1 MAQVDG
7 ASELVERAIAGDR
20 AAVERLLLDNYTP
33 LAGRIAKRLPGSM
46 SGVVSVEDIV
56 QQTYAQAFR
65 TIASFQPREGATVLT
80 WLTAIAENRLRDA
93 IRAQRRKK
101 RGGDFR
107 QVQAALGDDSRSGA
121 DMLDALAGRTQT
133 ASQSVARR
141 ELVHAVRAAVA
152 GLPEE
157 YREAIQLR
165 YFDGY
170 SLDETA
176 VLMGRTAGAVRGLV
190 DRAKKQIRDSL
201 GRASRLL
208 SDG

>member
-1 MAQVDG
+1 M
-7 ASELVERAIAGDR
+7 
-20 AAVERLLLDNYTP
+20 
-33 LAGRIAKRLPGSM
+33 
-46 SGVVSVEDIV
+46 
-56 QQTYAQAFR
+56 
-65 TIASFQPREGATVLT
+65 
-80 WLTAIAENRLRDA
+80 
-93 IRAQRRKK
+93 
-101 RGGDFR
+101 
-107 QVQAALGDDSRSGA
+107 RSGA
-121 DMLDALAGRTQT
+121 DILDALAGRTHT

-157 YREAIQLR
+157 YREAIELR

-201 GRASRLL
+201 GRASRFL